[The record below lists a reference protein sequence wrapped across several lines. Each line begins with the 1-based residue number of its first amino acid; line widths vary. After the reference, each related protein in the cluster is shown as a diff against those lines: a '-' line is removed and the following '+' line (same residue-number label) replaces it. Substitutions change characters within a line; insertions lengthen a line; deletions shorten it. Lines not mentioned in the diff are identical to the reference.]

1 MNPWLLLLAG
11 LLILAG
17 AIFLARRSWLAQ
29 KATGLPLAQVSV
41 IYSDSG
47 AWEKVAE
54 PLFSATYGLTG
65 KPDYVL
71 ETKKGLV
78 PVELKPSRLAD
89 QPYESDIMQLAAYC
103 LLLEEAWQARP
114 PYGLLRYREKTFRVE
129 WTAGLRQTLLDLLAE
144 MREVQAVPAFKG
156 GPLPEPQHNMTVR
169 CHSCGFHY
177 ICFPGER
184 PQLPGP

>member
-1 MNPWLLLLAG
+1 MSGWLLLLSG
-11 LLILAG
+11 FLILAG
-17 AIFLARRSWLAQ
+17 AIFLARRSWLSQ
-29 KATGLPLAQVSV
+29 KATGLPLARVSV

-54 PLFSATYGLTG
+54 PLFSPTYGLTG

-78 PVELKPSRLAD
+78 PVELKPSRVAD

-103 LLLEEAWQARP
+103 LLLEEAWNEQP

-129 WTAGLRQTLLDLLAE
+129 WTAELRQTLLYLLDE
-144 MREVQAVPAFKG
+144 MRELNATPAFKG
-156 GPLPEPQHNMTVR
+156 SPLPEPQHDMTVR

-177 ICFPGER
+177 ICYPGE
-184 PQLPGP
+184 

>member
-1 MNPWLLLLAG
+1 LSPWLLLVAG
-11 LLILAG
+11 IIILVG
-17 AIFLARRSWLAQ
+17 AVFLARRSWLAQ

-54 PLFSATYGLTG
+54 PLFSETYGLTG

-78 PVELKPSRLAD
+78 PVELKPSRQAD
-89 QPYESDIMQLAAYC
+89 QPYESDVMQLAAYC
-103 LLLEEAWQARP
+103 LLLEEDWQEHP

-129 WTAGLRQTLLDLLAE
+129 WTAELRQTLLDLLDE
-144 MREVQAVPAFKG
+144 MRELHAVPAFKG
-156 GPLPEPQHNMTVR
+156 GPLPEPQHDMTVR

-177 ICFPGER
+177 ICFPDEANT
-184 PQLPGP
+184 P